1 MNLQEDNARNLI
13 IGVDDV
19 SMSYSGKS
27 VLSHASICLYK
38 GDFLAV
44 SGPNGGGKT
53 TLLRIMLKLLRPV
66 SGQVV
71 YYSDGRPVSRLSIGY
86 LPQKSNIDVRFPINV
101 EEVVRS
107 GGLGVF
113 GRKDS
118 ARERA
123 RYDEVVRL
131 MGIGSYTGRQIGGLS
146 GGQLQRVLLG
156 RALMSDPEVLV
167 LDEPLSYV
175 DKMFERQIY
184 DIMESLARRK
194 TIILVSHEMS
204 VISGMANRHVIVDG
218 RLHECPAGHHYRP
231 SECDEYGLED
241 SFPPSEMKDC

>member
-1 MNLQEDNARNLI
+1 MDLPKDNTENLI
-13 IGVDDV
+13 IRVDDV
-19 SMSYSGKS
+19 SMSYSGRS
-27 VLSHASICLYK
+27 VLSHASLDVFK

-44 SGPNGGGKT
+44 SGPNGGAKT
-53 TLLRIMLKLLRPV
+53 TLLRILLKLLRPV

-71 YYSDGRPVSRLSIGY
+71 YYSGGRPVSRLSIGY
-86 LPQKSNIDVRFPINV
+86 LPQKSNIDVRFPISV

-107 GGLGVF
+107 GGLGEF
-113 GRKDS
+113 GRRRDPDE
-118 ARERA
+118 ER
-123 RYDEVVRL
+123 RYEEIVAL
-131 MGIGSYTGRQIGGLS
+131 MGVGSYTGRQIGELS